1 MKQSIT
7 ASEMGKPVTLSR
19 LTELTGSTKVST
31 RISDLRMH
39 GYVIHNTR
47 PPASLHASPSNAMDM
62 SEIRA
67 DLIQAIDESMTNLLL
82 VCESSD
88 NDDVILVADAAGN
101 RYKLTIT
108 ELPPI

>member
-47 PPASLHASPSNAMDM
+47 TTKKING
-62 SEIRA
+62 E
-67 DLIQAIDESMTNLLL
+67 L
-82 VCESSD
+82 VYVSKYALVSSS
-88 NDDVILVADAAGN
+88 ILN
-101 RYKLTIT
+101 TPKL
-108 ELPPI
+108 